1 MKNHPVL
8 VAALLLALVRC
19 AHPGPFTWVQDLPE
33 PDTLPPS
40 TRFVVD
46 DQVLVTVWNQ
56 PALSG
61 PHRVRPDG
69 MISLPLAGDVAV
81 VGLTPE
87 GASAAIASALQG
99 LVVDPKVTVEL
110 LASRPP
116 LVAVVGEVRTP
127 GRFELRAHEGVLEL
141 LALAGGLTEFADRDG
156 IYVLRRDAGVTRI
169 RFSYPQLERG
179 EPRAVGF
186 ALRDGDVIV
195 VE

>member
-1 MKNHPVL
+1 MKTTPVL

-19 AHPGPFTWVQDLPE
+19 ATPGPYAWVQDLPE

-40 TRFVVD
+40 TRFAVD

-69 MISLPLAGDVAV
+69 MITIPLVGDVAV
-81 VGLTPE
+81 VGLTPD
-87 GASAAIASALQG
+87 GAAAAIATALNG

-110 LASRPP
+110 AASRPP
-116 LVAVVGEVRTP
+116 LVTVVGEVRTP

-141 LALAGGLTEFADRDG
+141 LAQGGGLTEFADRDG
-156 IYVLRRDAGVTRI
+156 IFVLRRDAGVTRI
-169 RFSYPQLERG
+169 RFRWQQLEQG
-179 EPRAVGF
+179 DPRAVGF